1 VADDLHHLLALTQDA
16 AFVDPVFTRVIQL
29 ARQDPYGG
37 EEVDGEQHQRE
48 EQADLVLEVILIGE
62 LLDFLKDGVPVEQ
75 FDHVVVG
82 ECVLV
87 LDQLET
93 PQQFE
98 AHDHLLAEKAEQEL
112 DRNPGLEVNDEVREQ
127 LVAHDQFAVGDH
139 LVVLDLG
146 EVEVEHDVD
155 EGGHLDELVEGLV
168 LALVEHELLG
178 QNHHHDRDE
187 QEHEQNPGHLQRV
200 VGHHQKL
207 VLLLLGLADLADHLR
222 VHLARNV
229 LFLQQQ
235 RDIEVE
241 FLVLTV
247 DPD

>member
-1 VADDLHHLLALTQDA
+1 MSACLSQPQRVVADDLHHLLALTQDA

-98 AHDHLLAEKAEQEL
+98 AHDHS
-112 DRNPGLEVNDEVREQ
+112 
-127 LVAHDQFAVGDH
+127 DH